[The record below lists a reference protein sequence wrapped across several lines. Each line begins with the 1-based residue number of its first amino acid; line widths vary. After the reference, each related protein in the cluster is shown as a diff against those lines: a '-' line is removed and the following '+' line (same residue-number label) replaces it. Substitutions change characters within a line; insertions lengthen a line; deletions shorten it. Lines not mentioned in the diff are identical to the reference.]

1 MPFTADSR
9 EDRLDTLAKSHRQ
22 SPKFN
27 TARRVIKVLDLVSHQ
42 EGITAKVLARKL
54 GVSLSTCYCLIDIL
68 VEEGLV
74 EKIAQRQG
82 YRLGP
87 MVCALHA
94 RARTADI
101 DARVES
107 VVEDLAARSGR
118 HAYLGL
124 LMDGDATLARVE
136 APCNKP
142 PVAVVDAANDASH
155 ALAIG
160 KILIAASGRTGLEGY
175 VEDFGL
181 KAFTRRTIVD
191 PVRLETHLA
200 EITKRGFATDLEEFT
215 ENLCCVAAPIFE
227 ENGRVCGAI
236 GLSTTARHF
245 YKESEALIDLVSKH
259 AGEASTLLG

>member
-1 MPFTADSR
+1 MNFATNPQ
-9 EDRLDTLAKSHRQ
+9 EDQLDTVVRSHRQ

-27 TARRVIKVLDLVSHQ
+27 TARRIIKILDLVSHQ

-54 GVSLSTCYCLIDIL
+54 GISLSTCYCLIDIL
-68 VEEGLV
+68 AEEGLV
-74 EKIAQRQG
+74 EKVAQRKG

-87 MVCALHA
+87 AVCTLHS

-101 DARVES
+101 DARVEPA
-107 VVEDLAARSGR
+107 VDDLAARSGR

-124 LMDGDATLARVE
+124 LTDGDTPLTRVK
-136 APCNKP
+136 APSKKP
-142 PVAVVDAANDASH
+142 PVAVVDANSDASH

-160 KILIAASGRTGLEGY
+160 KILIAASGRTGFEGY

-181 KAFTRRTIVD
+181 KAFTRRTIID
-191 PVRLETHLA
+191 PGHLETHLA
-200 EITKRGFATDLEEFT
+200 EIMRRGFAIDLEEFT
-215 ENLCCVAAPIFE
+215 ENLCCVAAPILE

-245 YKESEALIDLVSKH
+245 YTESEALINLVSKH
-259 AGEASTLLG
+259 AREASALLR

>member
-1 MPFTADSR
+1 MPFTADSQ
-9 EDRLDTLAKSHRQ
+9 EDRLNTLARSHRQ
-22 SPKFN
+22 SSRFN
-27 TARRVIKVLDLVSHQ
+27 TARRIIKVLDLVSHH

-74 EKIAQRQG
+74 EKIAQRKG

-87 MVCALHA
+87 TVCALHA

-101 DARVES
+101 DARVEPA
-107 VVEDLAARSGR
+107 VEDLAARSGR

-124 LMDGDATLARVE
+124 LTDGEASLTRVE
-136 APCNKP
+136 TPCKKP
-142 PVAVVDAANDASH
+142 PVAVVDAASEASH

-160 KILIAASGRTGLEGY
+160 KILIAASGRSGLEGY

-181 KAFTRRTIVD
+181 KAFTGRTITD
-191 PVRLETHLA
+191 PAHLETHLA
-200 EITKRGFATDLEEFT
+200 ETMRRGFATDLEEFT

-245 YKESEALIDLVSKH
+245 YKDSETLINLVSKH
-259 AGEASTLLG
+259 AEEASTLLG

>member
-9 EDRLDTLAKSHRQ
+9 EDQLDTLAKNHRQ

-27 TARRVIKVLDLVSHQ
+27 TARRIIKVLDLVSHH

-54 GVSLSTCYCLIDIL
+54 GVSLSTCYCLIGIL

-101 DARVES
+101 DARIEPA
-107 VVEDLAARSGR
+107 VEDLAARSGR

-124 LMDGDATLARVE
+124 LVDGDAALTRIE
-136 APCNKP
+136 SPRKKP
-142 PVAVVDAANDASH
+142 PVAVIDAASDASH

-160 KILIAASGRTGLEGY
+160 KILIAASGRAGLEGY

-181 KAFTRRTIVD
+181 KAFTRRTITH
-191 PVRLETHLA
+191 PVRLETHLS
-200 EITKRGFATDLEEFT
+200 ESMRRGFATDLEEFT
-215 ENLCCVAAPIFE
+215 EDLCCVAAPIFE
-227 ENGRVCGAI
+227 ENDRVCGAL

-245 YKESEALIDLVSKH
+245 YKDSEALINLVSKY
-259 AGEASTLLG
+259 AREASTLLG